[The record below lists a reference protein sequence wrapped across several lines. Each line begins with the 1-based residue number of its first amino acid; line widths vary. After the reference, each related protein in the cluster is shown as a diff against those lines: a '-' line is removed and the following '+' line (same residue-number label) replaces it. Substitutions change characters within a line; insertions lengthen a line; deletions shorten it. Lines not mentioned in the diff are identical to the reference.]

1 MARMTQHPVRSSLA
15 AAILLSIALGIGME
29 TVYPRKPG
37 DMFGNEIVAVLAFPV
52 IWFIGWLVLNAL
64 AWWQDLSGKQNK

>member
-1 MARMTQHPVRSSLA
+1 
-15 AAILLSIALGIGME
+15 ME

-37 DMFGNEIVAVLAFPV
+37 DMFGNEVVAVLAFPV
-52 IWFIGWLVLNAL
+52 IWFLGWLVLNAL